1 MDKINGDTIVAVY
14 YYVALFSTI
23 FFIIKMS
30 IFAIFGGDAEVHT
43 DFNSSF
49 ETDQSFDFISI
60 QSILAFL
67 MGFGW
72 MGLSCI
78 KVWEIRTLY
87 AVILS
92 IVFGLFLMFV
102 SSYLMF
108 CVKKL
113 NKKVTKDLSKAVGC
127 VGKAYTKFVPK
138 SDGQIEIS
146 INNQLSIEPAF
157 NDTDEDIKA
166 FEQVKVIKYENNK
179 LYIEKV

>member
-1 MDKINGDTIVAVY
+1 
-14 YYVALFSTI
+14 
-23 FFIIKMS
+23 
-30 IFAIFGGDAEVHT
+30 
-43 DFNSSF
+43 
-49 ETDQSFDFISI
+49 
-60 QSILAFL
+60 
-67 MGFGW
+67 
-72 MGLSCI
+72 
-78 KVWEIRTLY
+78 
-87 AVILS
+87 
-92 IVFGLFLMFV
+92 MFV

-179 LYIEKV
+179 LYIEKA